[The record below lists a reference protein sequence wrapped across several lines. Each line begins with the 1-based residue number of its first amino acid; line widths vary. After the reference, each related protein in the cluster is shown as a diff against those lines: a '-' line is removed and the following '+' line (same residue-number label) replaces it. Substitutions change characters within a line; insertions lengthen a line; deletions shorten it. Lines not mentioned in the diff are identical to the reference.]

1 MGLRRSMT
9 EVALLMLFVSAAL
22 AGCGPGTASHAPRE
36 GLLEEYV
43 DPAGPGG
50 TTTLLLYEDGGF
62 QLRHCPRELRD
73 SDAPSDLV
81 AEGEWERSEGVLL
94 LSTSDW
100 EAMFVSAIVPLRLDD
115 RGDTLRGFQWMQSS
129 SETPVDTCRFVLRS
143 EFADFIYPL
152 EGSGT
157 RQAGW

>member
-1 MGLRRSMT
+1 MRLPRSMT

-62 QLRHCPRELRD
+62 QLRECPREACD
-73 SDAPSDLV
+73 SGALSELI
-81 AEGEWERSEGVLL
+81 AEGEWERSESIVA
-94 LSTSDW
+94 LSTGDW
-100 EAMFVSAIVPLRLDD
+100 EAMFVSAIVPLEL
-115 RGDTLRGFQWMQSS
+115 RGRSDTLRGLQWMQSS
-129 SETPVDTCRFVLRS
+129 SETPVDSCRFVERS
-143 EFADFIYPL
+143 EFADFIHPP

-157 RQAGW
+157 SGW